1 MALYNVGIHYFA
13 GKGTAHSFEKA
24 AQYFQQASDI
34 GFTPA
39 QVTSVYT
46 GLALHWDSLAT
57 SWPMWPAGCKG

>member
-24 AQYFQQASDI
+24 AQYFHQAADV

-39 QVTSVYT
+39 QVPAVRRVVLCYLVLT
-46 GLALHWDSLAT
+46 G
-57 SWPMWPAGCKG
+57 